1 MKQCPFCKEEIQDA
15 AIFCK
20 HCQRDL
26 NQTKNIRVQNSLQ
39 NFEQFMA
46 SHGNGWVLVN
56 KTDKLLSYQKVV
68 PARKG
73 SCFVAFIL
81 LLLFVIPAILYMI
94 YGNSPGA
101 THQLTVTLDP
111 AGTLIPSG
119 DSTGLGVYNK
129 YLKTLITS

>member
-1 MKQCPFCKEEIQDA
+1 MKQCPFCREEIQDA

-20 HCQRDL
+20 HCQHDL
-26 NQTKNIRVQNSLQ
+26 NPAKNIQVQNSLQ

-46 SHGNGWVLVN
+46 SYGNGWVLVN

-73 SCFVAFIL
+73 SCFIAFIL
-81 LLLFVIPAILYMI
+81 LLLFIIPAILYMI

-101 THQLTVTLDP
+101 IHQLTVTLDS

-119 DSTGLGVYNK
+119 DSTALGIYKNF
-129 YLKTLITS
+129 LKSITA